1 MNTSI
6 FTTLIIVFIVY
17 LNLTTIDAK
26 PFRTKNRKNEND
38 DIIIDND
45 YNIDDDDNNNNNE
58 LTSYDEIRRIF
69 QEDPIHDKQPSKTTS
84 SPMTTTTVK
93 PEKEENDDDLGLN
106 EADDGSPC
114 SGGGTIFTYTIHS
127 TDEDDDSQADSG
139 RHDYDNVGSE
149 EDYDYYQMIP
159 WFRRD
164 QHYRPSRGS
173 YRKPIRGTWY
183 SSDHYFPFYIP
194 H

>member
-1 MNTSI
+1 MNNT
-6 FTTLIIVFIVY
+6 
-17 LNLTTIDAK
+17 NAK
-26 PFRTKNRKNEND
+26 PFITKITKNVND
-38 DIIIDND
+38 DIINDND
-45 YNIDDDDNNNNNE
+45 YNTGDNNE

-69 QEDPIHDKQPSKTTS
+69 QEDPIHDKQPTKTTS

-93 PEKEENDDDLGLN
+93 PEKEEEEEENDLGLN
-106 EADDGSPC
+106 EADDESSPC
-114 SGGGTIFTYTIHS
+114 SGG
-127 TDEDDDSQADSG
+127 DDDSQTDSG
-139 RHDYDNVGSE
+139 RQDYDTVGAE

-164 QHYRPSRGS
+164 QNRRPSRGS
-173 YRKPIRGTWY
+173 YRKPMRGTWY